1 MVYVVTMLTMMMND
15 VHCYCYCYCILPCS
29 LYRMMIDTYYLV
41 LGDPTKSRERYDDV
55 PWVLLDDG
63 RVVILYH
70 WMIDG
75 GGVLLVRYYYYCSSS
90 LISYIIAMNGILCK
104 SVDISFANVQS

>member
-1 MVYVVTMLTMMMND
+1 
-15 VHCYCYCYCILPCS
+15 
-29 LYRMMIDTYYLV
+29 MMIDTYYSV
-41 LGDPTKSRERYDDV
+41 LDSTKNRVRYDDV

-75 GGVLLVRYYYYCSSS
+75 GGVLPVLYYYYCSSS